1 MSPYRAVGNFFLDS
15 SISPHSTV
23 GIFFVDSL

>member
-15 SISPHSTV
+15 PISPHSTV